1 MTATQWALLSITL
14 LAGAAT
20 PGASLALVI
29 STATKYG
36 RLPGL
41 VQSLTHGIGIGFYA
55 LLVSTGIS
63 SLLFASTYAFQ
74 VLQFTGCMLLLYLGG
89 KMFVGGWRSRHKQT
103 IDIPLGNT
111 TATAK
116 PSLLS
121 HATKGF
127 LIVFFNPKVALFFFA
142 VFSQF
147 LNPEQSLILQW
158 SMASLAGVLDALW
171 YSSMAIL
178 VSVPRVS
185 KALNQ
190 FDWQLEILWGS
201 VLVSIAAG
209 LLLSLFTGLAASF

>member
-1 MTATQWALLSITL
+1 MTATQWALLSVTL

-63 SLLFASTYAFQ
+63 SLIFASAYAFQ

-111 TATAK
+111 TGTAK

-147 LNPEQSLILQW
+147 LNPEQSLMLQW

>member
-103 IDIPLGNT
+103 MDIPLAHTLQLQQNLVSCLT
-111 TATAK
+111 HLK
-116 PSLLS
+116 
-121 HATKGF
+121 
-127 LIVFFNPKVALFFFA
+127 
-142 VFSQF
+142 VFS
-147 LNPEQSLILQW
+147 
-158 SMASLAGVLDALW
+158 
-171 YSSMAIL
+171 
-178 VSVPRVS
+178 
-185 KALNQ
+185 
-190 FDWQLEILWGS
+190 
-201 VLVSIAAG
+201 
-209 LLLSLFTGLAASF
+209 

>member
-1 MTATQWALLSITL
+1 MTATQWALLSNTL

-111 TATAK
+111 TGTAK

-147 LNPEQSLILQW
+147 LNPEQSLMLQW

>member
-1 MTATQWALLSITL
+1 MTATQWALLSVTL

-63 SLLFASTYAFQ
+63 SLIFASAYAFQ

-111 TATAK
+111 TATVK
-116 PSLLS
+116 PSVLS

-147 LNPEQSLILQW
+147 LNPEQSLMLQW

>member
-111 TATAK
+111 TGTAK